1 MKVKFREQGGHKNEG
16 HKAPRED
23 RHLYLRAVLSYTD
36 EDVKRDGNN
45 FFHEVEEYIECP
57 CCERRITLRT
67 SSSCGRP
74 YD

>member
-1 MKVKFREQGGHKNEG
+1 MKVIKYPEKTVTCTCG
-16 HKAPRED
+16 
-23 RHLYLRAVLSYTD
+23 AVLSYTD
-36 EDVKRDGNN
+36 EDVKYNGNN

>member
-1 MKVKFREQGGHKNEG
+1 MKVIKYPERTITCACG
-16 HKAPRED
+16 A
-23 RHLYLRAVLSYTD
+23 ALSYTD

-57 CCERRITLRT
+57 CCGRRIPLRT
-67 SSSCGRP
+67 SSSCGHP